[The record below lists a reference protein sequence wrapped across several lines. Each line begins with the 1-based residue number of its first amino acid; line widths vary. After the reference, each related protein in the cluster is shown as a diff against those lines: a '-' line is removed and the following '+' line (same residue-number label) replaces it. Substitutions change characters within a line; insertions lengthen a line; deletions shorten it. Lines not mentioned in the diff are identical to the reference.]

1 MEERAEQ
8 SPKPKIGSA
17 GRPWLRRGVPIL
29 FILLLLTLI
38 GSLVVKIQSKAEIIK
53 AQNQA
58 KMKKGRPAP
67 NVMTLKLVP
76 TTIRDQIDLPG
87 VTQPWVKLQMVV
99 EVAGS
104 ITGKAVKEGADV
116 NKGDVLVTIDSRDYR
131 NALRSAKAAYDL
143 AVSELKRQK
152 ALNQRK
158 VAPQSQ
164 LDTAVAQVES
174 TRAAM
179 DNARIALERCTIR
192 APFPGVVNRI
202 LVEPGQYLAVGDPVA
217 ELLQIDR
224 LKVRVGIPESD
235 VDAVRRIDCFK
246 VKIDALGGKEFE
258 ARKYFLSKTA
268 DPMARLYSLDL
279 TLDNA
284 QGIVLPDMFTRVE
297 IIKKEVAE
305 GLSIPLYSVINRNKD
320 RVVYIV
326 EDSRARVRTV
336 ELGLLDGWQVQVRAG
351 LTRGEEVIVV
361 GHRSVNDGQQVNVV
375 RSVTSPED
383 IVK

>member
-8 SPKPKIGSA
+8 SPKPKTGST
-17 GRPWLRRGVPIL
+17 GRPRLRRAVPAL
-29 FILLLLTLI
+29 FIVLLLILI
-38 GSLVVKIQSKAEIIK
+38 GSLVVKCHSKAEIIK

-76 TTIRDQIDLPG
+76 ATIRDQIDLPG
-87 VTQPWVKLQMVV
+87 VTQPWVKLQMVA
-99 EVAGS
+99 EVAGR
-104 ITGKAVKEGADV
+104 ITRKAVKEGAAV
-116 NKGDVLVTIDSRDYR
+116 NKGDVLATIDSRDYR
-131 NALRSAKAAYDL
+131 NAFRSAKAAYDL
-143 AVSELKRQK
+143 AVSELKRQE

-158 VAPQSQ
+158 VAPQSR

-192 APFPGVVNRI
+192 APFAGVVNRL
-202 LVEPGQYLAVGDPVA
+202 LVEPGLYLAVGDPVA

-235 VDAVRRIDCFK
+235 VDAVRRIDRFK
-246 VKIDALGGKEFE
+246 VKIDALEGRIFE
-258 ARKYFLSKTA
+258 TRKYFLSKTA
-268 DPMARLYSLDL
+268 DSMARLYSLDL
-279 TLDNA
+279 TLDNS
-284 QGIVLPDMFTRVE
+284 QGAVLPDMFARVE
-297 IIKKEVAE
+297 IIKKEVPE
-305 GLSIPLYSVINRNKD
+305 GLSIPLYSVINRNDD
-320 RVVYIV
+320 RIVYIV
-326 EDSRARVRTV
+326 EDNRARIRTV

-351 LTRGEEVIVV
+351 LTQGQEVIVV

-375 RSVTSPED
+375 RRVTSPED

>member
-1 MEERAEQ
+1 MEERTEQ
-8 SPKPKIGSA
+8 SPKTKTGSA
-17 GRPWLRRGVPIL
+17 GRPWLRRVVPVL
-29 FILLLLTLI
+29 FILLLLILI

-58 KMKKGRPAP
+58 KMKKGQPAP

-76 TTIRDQIDLPG
+76 STIRDQIDLPG
-87 VTQPWVKLQMVV
+87 VTLPWVKLEMVA

-104 ITGKAVKEGADV
+104 ITGTAVKEGADV
-116 NKGDVLVTIDSRDYR
+116 NKGDVLATIDSRDYR

-152 ALNQRK
+152 ALNKRK

-164 LDTAVAQVES
+164 LDAAVAQVES

-192 APFPGVVNRI
+192 APFSGVVNRI

-235 VDAVRRIDCFK
+235 VDAVRRIDRFK
-246 VKIDALGGKEFE
+246 VKIDALEGREFE

-268 DPMARLYSLDL
+268 DSMARLYSLDL

-284 QGIVLPDMFTRVE
+284 QGTVLPDMFTRVE

-320 RVVYIV
+320 RIVYIV
-326 EDSRARVRTV
+326 EDSRACIRTV

-351 LTRGEEVIVV
+351 LNQGEEVIVV